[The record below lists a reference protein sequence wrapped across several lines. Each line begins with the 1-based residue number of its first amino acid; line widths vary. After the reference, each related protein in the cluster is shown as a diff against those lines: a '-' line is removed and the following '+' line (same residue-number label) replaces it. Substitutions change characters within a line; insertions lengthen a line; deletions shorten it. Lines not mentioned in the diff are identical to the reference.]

1 VPRFTPS
8 ILSRRE
14 PCVLAHAIFELATK
28 HACLPLSGRLQS
40 STTPALVQHSIEKS
54 VQRNTQRSTSFQH
67 LSISCGYRPRVL
79 TFQLVSTSIS
89 LTRITIASKAI
100 LKLLSCSLLK
110 STQVCPR
117 YVSAHSSRLESA
129 SCTQRKNLA
138 LPPARCMR
146 PPSIIPS

>member
-28 HACLPLSGRLQS
+28 HACLPLSRRLQS
-40 STTPALVQHSIEKS
+40 STTPALVQRKACREK
-54 VQRNTQRSTSFQH
+54 TQRSTSFQH

-79 TFQLVSTSIS
+79 TFQFISTSIS
-89 LTRITIASKAI
+89 PTRITIASKAI
-100 LKLLSCSLLK
+100 LKLPSCSPPK

-117 YVSAHSSRLESA
+117 YVSAHFSRLKSA

-146 PPSIIPS
+146 PPSTIPS